1 MREST
6 YRLRG
11 ASRSRARRHRTRFPR
26 IVFLIVA
33 FGVAAIV
40 GITVRD
46 NDRAPR
52 ESVLRELT
60 PVLAAPAKVA
70 AADPYDP
77 MIDPS
82 FSLGHSPRSLG
93 ESEPLGAGFQLAAP
107 APEAPAADQQAA
119 AEEEPDSA
127 PALPLPP
134 LPPAPPA
141 ARLAQRNAPLPVPR
155 PSDLKAPQADLK
167 VPQADKAPQADIK
180 ASPAP
185 EAPRLAERQA
195 SRRERL
201 AAAAKAT
208 APAPEDNRNFFEK
221 IFGMQ
226 RSSGPALAYAAPED
240 DVIDRS
246 RGRRLSPTLPSS
258 AAPVTSAQTAIYDI
272 SAKTVYMPNGERLE
286 AHSGLG
292 DKMDDVRFAHVR
304 MQGVTPPHVYDLTE
318 REALFHGVRALRL
331 NPVGGSGK
339 IFGRA
344 GLLAHT
350 YLLGPRG
357 DSNGCVSFKDYER
370 FLQAYLRGEVKRLVV
385 VASM

>member
-1 MREST
+1 M
-6 YRLRG
+6 
-11 ASRSRARRHRTRFPR
+11 
-26 IVFLIVA
+26 I
-33 FGVAAIV
+33 

-52 ESVLRELT
+52 ESAVREHA

-70 AADPYDP
+70 SADRYDP
-77 MIDPS
+77 MLDPG
-82 FSLGHSPRSLG
+82 FSLGYSPRPLG
-93 ESEPLGAGFQLAAP
+93 ESEPLGAGFQLASPAPDAP
-107 APEAPAADQQAA
+107 AEQQAA
-119 AEEEPDSA
+119 AEEPDST

-134 LPPAPPA
+134 LPPEPPG
-141 ARLAQRNAPLPVPR
+141 ARLAQSAPLPVPR
-155 PSDLKAPQADLK
+155 PSDLKAPP
-167 VPQADKAPQADIK
+167 V
-180 ASPAP
+180 P
-185 EAPRLAERQA
+185 EAPRVAERQP

-208 APAPEDNRNFFEK
+208 APTEDNRNFFEK
-221 IFGMQ
+221 LFGVQQ

-246 RGRRLSPTLPSS
+246 RGRKLSPTLPSS
-258 AAPVTSAQTAIYDI
+258 AAPVTAAQTAIYDI
-272 SAKTVYMPNGERLE
+272 SAKTVYMPNGDRLE

-292 DKMDDVRFAHVR
+292 DKMDDPRFAHVR
-304 MQGVTPPHVYDLTE
+304 MQGVTPPHIYDLTE

-344 GLLAHT
+344 GLLTHT

-385 VASM
+385 VASL